1 MSFSLVIGYI
11 LNLGLLLMQAFGN
24 KEEWKKRDRSTY
36 PLIKLEKITQNSF
49 PSELFSGVTS
59 DFPVII
65 SDYYIKQLSS
75 SSKMVLL
82 Y

>member
-1 MSFSLVIGYI
+1 MSFSLAIGYI

-36 PLIKLEKITQNSF
+36 PLIKLEKTQNLF

-59 DFPVII
+59 DFPVMI